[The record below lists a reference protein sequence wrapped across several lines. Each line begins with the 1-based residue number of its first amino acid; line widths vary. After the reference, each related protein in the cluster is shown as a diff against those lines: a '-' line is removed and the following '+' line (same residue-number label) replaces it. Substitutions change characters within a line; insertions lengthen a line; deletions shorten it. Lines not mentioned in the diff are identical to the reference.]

1 MAEKYVLDE
10 KGEPKL
16 DADGNKIPVKETTK
30 SPKVEAKLPEGVDP
44 EMFKKL
50 VQEGID
56 AALQPIKENLDKA
69 YSARD
74 ELAKQVAAFEQEKR
88 EAEIQR
94 LKEEGNHK
102 EAYEKELAAIRAE
115 NDALAKT
122 NVQLTRDIHVRNALN
137 AHEFRSTNAREM
149 AFKEIVADLVQNE
162 QGEWVHKTGTNV
174 SEYIN
179 NFVGNEDN
187 SFLLKPKVNAGTG
200 QPPTT
205 TSAPG
210 DEPKSIF
217 SRPQAEVLKMAAEGK
232 LPGQQ

>member
-16 DADGNKIPVKETTK
+16 DADGNKILATPEKT
-30 SPKVEAKLPEGVDP
+30 PKVELPEGVDP
-44 EMFKKL
+44 KVIKAL

-69 YSARD
+69 YASRD
-74 ELAKQVAAFEQEKR
+74 ELAKQVAEFQQKER

-115 NDALAKT
+115 RDALGKT
-122 NVQLTRDIHVRNALN
+122 NVKLTRDIEVRNALT
-137 AHEFRSTNAREM
+137 AHEFRSANAREM
-149 AFKEIVADLVQNE
+149 AFKEIVGDLVQNE
-162 QGEWVHKTGTNV
+162 QGVWVHKSGTPITDHITSFV
-174 SEYIN
+174 S
-179 NFVGNEDN
+179 NEDN
-187 SFLLKPKVNAGTG
+187 SFLLKQKVNSGTG

-205 TSAPG
+205 TSVKPT
-210 DEPKSIF
+210 EETSLFK
-217 SRPQAEVLKMAAEGK
+217 RPQAEVLQMAAEGK
-232 LPGQQ
+232 LPNQQ